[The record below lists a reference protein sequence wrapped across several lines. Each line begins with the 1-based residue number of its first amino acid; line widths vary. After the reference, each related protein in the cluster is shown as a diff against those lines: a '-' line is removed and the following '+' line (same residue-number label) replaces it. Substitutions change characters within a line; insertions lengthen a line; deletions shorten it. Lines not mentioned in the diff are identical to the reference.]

1 MPRVPQID
9 YDRASQAAREAH
21 DAHQR
26 DTGRITN
33 MKRTLLQ
40 SVPAFHAL
48 MEWYPLRDAVRPFL
62 GDRLTTI
69 FAHAVSSENECLICD
84 TFFRRILIDSGE
96 DPDALVL
103 SELEREV
110 VAYGRALAHSPHR
123 VPDEVWAPLAKRFD
137 HEQLVALTAFGAL
150 MIATNV
156 INNALQVPLDGYLQP
171 YRRGATVPRSD
182 ARNSTTEAL
191 EKLKWT

>member
-1 MPRVPQID
+1 MSRVHQIE
-9 YDRASQAAREAH
+9 YARAREEAREAH
-21 DAHQR
+21 DAHLREQ
-26 DTGRITN
+26 GRITN

-69 FAHAVSSENECLICD
+69 YAHAISSENSCLICD
-84 TFFRRILIDSGE
+84 TFFRRILVDSGE

-103 SELEREV
+103 SDVEREV
-110 VAYGRALAHSPHR
+110 VAFGRALAQSPHR
-123 VPDEVWAPLAKRFD
+123 VADEVFAPLARRYN

-156 INNALQVPLDGYLQP
+156 INNALDIPLDHYLEP
-171 YRRGATVPRSD
+171 YRRPGAAEA
-182 ARNSTTEAL
+182 AR
-191 EKLKWT
+191 

>member
-1 MPRVPQID
+1 MSRVPQIE
-9 YDRASQAAREAH
+9 YARATEEAREAH
-21 DAHQR
+21 DAHER
-26 DTGRITN
+26 DRGRITN

-84 TFFRRILIDSGE
+84 TFFRRILVDAGE
-96 DPDALVL
+96 DPDRLVL
-103 SELEREV
+103 DDVEREV

-123 VPDEVWAPLAKRFD
+123 VPEEVWAPLAERFD

-156 INNALQVPLDGYLQP
+156 INNALEEPLDGYLEP

-182 ARNSTTEAL
+182 ARSAGSP
-191 EKLKWT
+191 

>member
-1 MPRVPQID
+1 MSRVPQIE
-9 YDRASQAAREAH
+9 YASAKEEAREAH
-21 DAHQR
+21 DVHLREQ
-26 DTGRITN
+26 GRITN

-84 TFFRRILIDSGE
+84 TFFRRILMDAGE
-96 DPDALVL
+96 DPERLEL
-103 SELEREV
+103 SKMECDV

-123 VPDEVWAPLAKRFD
+123 VPDEVWAPLAKRFN

-156 INNALQVPLDGYLQP
+156 VNNALEVPLDGYLEP
-171 YRRGATVPRSD
+171 YRRGATALGSD
-182 ARNSTTEAL
+182 ARSAGSP
-191 EKLKWT
+191 

>member
-1 MPRVPQID
+1 MTRVPQIE
-9 YDRASQAAREAH
+9 YAGAGEEARAAH

-26 DTGRITN
+26 DRGRITN

-40 SVPAFHAL
+40 SVPAFQAL
-48 MEWYPLRDAVRPFL
+48 MEWYPLRDAVRLFL

-69 FAHAVSSENECLICD
+69 FAHAVSSENGCLICD

-96 DPDALVL
+96 DPDTLVL
-103 SELEREV
+103 DDLEREV

-123 VPDEVWAPLAKRFD
+123 VPDEVWAPLAKRFT

-156 INNALQVPLDGYLQP
+156 INNALEVPLDGYLEP
-171 YRRGATVPRSD
+171 YRRGATIPRSD
-182 ARNSTTEAL
+182 ARSDARSAGSP
-191 EKLKWT
+191 

>member
-9 YDRASQAAREAH
+9 YDRASDEARTAH

-26 DTGRITN
+26 ETGRITN

-84 TFFRRILIDSGE
+84 TFFRRILIDAGE
-96 DPDALVL
+96 NPD
-103 SELEREV
+103 ELLLNDVEREV

-123 VPDEVWAPLAKRFD
+123 VPDEVWAPLARRFT

-156 INNALQVPLDGYLQP
+156 INNALQVSLDGYLEP

-182 ARNSTTEAL
+182 ARSAGSP
-191 EKLKWT
+191 

>member
-1 MPRVPQID
+1 MPRVTQFD
-9 YDRASQAAREAH
+9 YTRASEEARAAHDTHEREA
-21 DAHQR
+21 
-26 DTGRITN
+26 GRITN

-84 TFFRRILIDSGE
+84 TFFRRILIDAGE
-96 DPDALVL
+96 NPD
-103 SELEREV
+103 ELLLNDVEREV

-123 VPDEVWAPLAKRFD
+123 VPDEVWAPLAKRFT
-137 HEQLVALTAFGAL
+137 HEQMVALTAFGGL

-156 INNALQVPLDGYLQP
+156 INNALQVPLDGYLEP
-171 YRRGATVPRSD
+171 YRRGATIPRSD
-182 ARNSTTEAL
+182 VRSGGSP
-191 EKLKWT
+191 

>member
-9 YDRASQAAREAH
+9 YDSASEEARAAH
-21 DAHQR
+21 DEHQR
-26 DTGRITN
+26 ETGRITN

-69 FAHAVSSENECLICD
+69 FAHAVSSENDCLICD
-84 TFFRRILIDSGE
+84 TFFRGILLDAGE
-96 DPDALVL
+96 NPD
-103 SELEREV
+103 ELLLNDVEREV

-123 VPDEVWAPLAKRFD
+123 VSDELWAPLARRFT

-156 INNALQVPLDGYLQP
+156 INNVLRVPLDGYLEP
-171 YRRGATVPRSD
+171 YRRGATVRRSD
-182 ARNSTTEAL
+182 ARSGDSP
-191 EKLKWT
+191 

>member
-1 MPRVPQID
+1 MSRVPQMD
-9 YDRASQAAREAH
+9 YAGAREAAREAH
-21 DAHQR
+21 DQHLREQ
-26 DTGRITN
+26 GRITN

-69 FAHAVSSENECLICD
+69 FAHAVSSENDCLICD
-84 TFFRRILIDSGE
+84 TFFRRILIDAGE
-96 DPDALVL
+96 DPERLVL
-103 SELEREV
+103 SDVEREV

-156 INNALQVPLDGYLQP
+156 INNALQVPLDGYLEA
-171 YRRGATVPRSD
+171 YRKDATIR
-182 ARNSTTEAL
+182 R
-191 EKLKWT
+191 

>member
-9 YDRASQAAREAH
+9 YTRAKEEAREAH
-21 DAHQR
+21 DTHQR
-26 DTGRITN
+26 DVGRITN

-40 SVPAFHAL
+40 SVAAFHAL

-84 TFFRRILIDSGE
+84 TFFRRILVDAGE
-96 DPDALVL
+96 NPDELVL
-103 SELEREV
+103 NEMEREV

-123 VPDEVWAPLAKRFD
+123 VPDDVWAPLAKRYT

-156 INNALQVPLDGYLQP
+156 INNALEVPLDGYLEP
-171 YRRGATVPRSD
+171 YREGATGSRSD
-182 ARNSTTEAL
+182 ARSGDSP
-191 EKLKWT
+191 

>member
-1 MPRVPQID
+1 MSRVPQID
-9 YDRASQAAREAH
+9 YAEAREDAREAH
-21 DAHQR
+21 DAHLRAQ
-26 DTGRITN
+26 GRITN

-40 SVPAFHAL
+40 SVPSFHAL

-69 FAHAVSSENECLICD
+69 YAHAISSEESCLICD

-96 DPDALVL
+96 DPDRLVL
-103 SELEREV
+103 NDVEREV

-123 VPDEVWAPLAKRFD
+123 VPDEVWAPLARRFN

-156 INNALQVPLDGYLQP
+156 INNALKVPLDGYLEP
-171 YRRGATVPRSD
+171 YRQGATVPRSD
-182 ARNSTTEAL
+182 ARSAGSP
-191 EKLKWT
+191 

>member
-1 MPRVPQID
+1 MSRVPQIE
-9 YDRASQAAREAH
+9 YARASAEAREAH
-21 DAHQR
+21 DAHVREQ
-26 DTGRITN
+26 GRITN

-69 FAHAVSSENECLICD
+69 YAHAISSEESCLICD
-84 TFFRRILIDSGE
+84 TFFRRILIDAGE

-103 SELEREV
+103 SDVEREV
-110 VAYGRALAHSPHR
+110 VAFGRALAQSPHR
-123 VPDEVWAPLAKRFD
+123 VPDAVFAPLAKRFNP
-137 HEQLVALTAFGAL
+137 EQLVALTAFGAL

-156 INNALQVPLDGYLQP
+156 INNALQVPLDGYLEP
-171 YRRGATVPRSD
+171 YRRGATVPRPD
-182 ARNSTTEAL
+182 ARSAGSP
-191 EKLKWT
+191 

>member
-1 MPRVPQID
+1 
-9 YDRASQAAREAH
+9 
-21 DAHQR
+21 
-26 DTGRITN
+26 

-69 FAHAVSSENECLICD
+69 FD
-84 TFFRRILIDSGE
+84 TFFRRILIDAGE
-96 DPDALVL
+96 NPD
-103 SELEREV
+103 ELLLNDVEREV

-123 VPDEVWAPLAKRFD
+123 VPDDVWAPLAKRFT

-156 INNALQVPLDGYLQP
+156 INTALQVPLDGYLEP
-171 YRRGATVPRSD
+171 YRRGATIPRSD
-182 ARNSTTEAL
+182 ARSAGSP
-191 EKLKWT
+191 

>member
-1 MPRVPQID
+1 MSRVPQID
-9 YDRASQAAREAH
+9 YTHASEAARAAH
-21 DAHQR
+21 DTHQR
-26 DTGRITN
+26 DTGRMTN

-48 MEWYPLRDAVRPFL
+48 MEWYPLRNAVRPFL

-103 SELEREV
+103 NEMEREV
-110 VAYGRALAHSPHR
+110 VAYGRALAHSPPR
-123 VPDEVWAPLAKRFD
+123 VPDEVWAPLAKRFT

-156 INNALQVPLDGYLQP
+156 INNALQVPLDGYLEP
-171 YRRGATVPRSD
+171 YRKGATVPRSD
-182 ARNSTTEAL
+182 ARSGGSP
-191 EKLKWT
+191 

>member
-9 YDRASQAAREAH
+9 YTRAKEEAREAH
-21 DAHQR
+21 DTHQR
-26 DTGRITN
+26 DVGRITN

-40 SVPAFHAL
+40 SVAAFHAL

-69 FAHAVSSENECLICD
+69 FSHAVSSENECLICD
-84 TFFRRILIDSGE
+84 TFFRRILVDAGE
-96 DPDALVL
+96 NPDELVL
-103 SELEREV
+103 NEMEREV

-156 INNALQVPLDGYLQP
+156 INNALQVPLDGYLEA
-171 YRRGATVPRSD
+171 YRKGATVPRSD
-182 ARNSTTEAL
+182 ARSAGSP
-191 EKLKWT
+191 